1 MDHLRE
7 AFDKVK
13 QDISSLKQELG
24 FLRNALVDTRNEMID
39 ICTIL
44 QNLLQKTEK
53 IQKEQESLAS
63 THKPENQTVSTHPST
78 HPTPFK
84 PLKPQILPISTGN
97 GGVPTDRQTDRQT
110 DQHIVIPPKIPIKP
124 EKPTF
129 EQASEILETLDN
141 IKKEI
146 RLKFKRLTP
155 QEMLIFSTLYQL
167 EQTQKEVNYK
177 DISLKLNLSES
188 SIRDYVSR
196 LINKGIPVEK
206 IRKNNK
212 QIILKISEDLRKIAS
227 LQTIIQLRDL

>member
-1 MDHLRE
+1 MDEIKE
-7 AFDKVK
+7 AFLRVK
-13 QDISSLKQELG
+13 KDMISIKKELENLKKELNSLK
-24 FLRNALVDTRNEMID
+24 
-39 ICTIL
+39 
-44 QNLLQKTEK
+44 
-53 IQKEQESLAS
+53 LAS
-63 THKPENQTVSTHPST
+63 TQNTEKTAISTDTST
-78 HPTPFK
+78 LRQEIEG
-84 PLKPQILPISTGN
+84 LKPQNLGISIGN
-97 GGVPTDRQTDRQT
+97 EGVPTDRQTDRQT